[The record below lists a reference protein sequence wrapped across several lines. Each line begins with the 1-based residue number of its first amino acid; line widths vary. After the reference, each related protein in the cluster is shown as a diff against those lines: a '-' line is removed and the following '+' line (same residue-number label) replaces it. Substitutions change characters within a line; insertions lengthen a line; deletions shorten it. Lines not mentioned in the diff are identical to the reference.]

1 MPPASPIPRLVD
13 VACERAARLLDESRP
28 SREALA
34 LLVGAAEAVAP
45 SGSAASILVIDRD
58 GLLRNAAS
66 PNLPGDYLS
75 AIDRLRPDP
84 AVVTC
89 AAALLT
95 ALSEEA
101 RDQKAAG
108 GWSTI
113 ALGAAFVAAGV
124 LVDSEYDAAYGP
136 ALWLGGVSAMAAGIS
151 TLLVRPPIQDFAD
164 EMGPAPVN
172 LEAEWRARAEQA
184 ESERNTAVILDL
196 GLGVGGATA
205 ATIFA
210 AGAGDMP
217 QSDRSKWVALTAML
231 GGAGFAGALYNI
243 LLESPIESG
252 YRLAYPE
259 PTTAAQP
266 ISVKVSTVRK
276 GGALK
281 LYGTF

>member
-1 MPPASPIPRLVD
+1 MADGRRARRAHGIACGVLVGGLFCVD
-13 VACERAARLLDESRP
+13 AAAEPLSGGAVVARGENVEDPRAANQRAD
-28 SREALA
+28 
-34 LLVGAAEAVAP
+34 
-45 SGSAASILVIDRD
+45 DR
-58 GLLRNAAS
+58 R
-66 PNLPGDYLS
+66 
-75 AIDRLRPDP
+75 
-84 AVVTC
+84 